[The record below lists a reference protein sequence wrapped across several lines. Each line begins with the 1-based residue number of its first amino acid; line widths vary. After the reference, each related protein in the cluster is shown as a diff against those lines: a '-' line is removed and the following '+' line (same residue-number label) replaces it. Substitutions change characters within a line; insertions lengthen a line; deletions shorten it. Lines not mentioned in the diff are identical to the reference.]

1 MAAYQSIRFKARKMD
16 DNHSSLE
23 RRALLLLIVHEYEV
37 IKYSVNKLFNSFY
50 SNFFENIDK

>member
-1 MAAYQSIRFKARKMD
+1 MD